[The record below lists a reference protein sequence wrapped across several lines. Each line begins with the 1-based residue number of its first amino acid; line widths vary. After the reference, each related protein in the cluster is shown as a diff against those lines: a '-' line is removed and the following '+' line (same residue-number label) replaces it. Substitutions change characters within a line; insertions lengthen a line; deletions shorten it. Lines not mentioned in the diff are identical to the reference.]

1 MSANLHNTLPPDEW
15 PDAQALLLAA
25 TGVMED
31 VVLTAES
38 EGGLAIMGWDVS
50 DAMIDD
56 SDPETPVLVVAM
68 RVRWG
73 G

>member
-1 MSANLHNTLPPDEW
+1 MTANLHNTLPPAEW

-38 EGGLAIMGWDVS
+38 EGGLSIMGWDVS

-56 SDPETPVLVVAM
+56 SDPETPVLVVQM
-68 RVRWG
+68 TVRWG